1 MQHAGAEQ
9 VHLDASI
16 RRKSFAAANHGTKT
30 ILENVN
36 LRITSNEL
44 VVITGPSGCGK
55 TTLLNIIAN
64 IDTDYEGN
72 VKLLETQNS
81 QVPVSY
87 VFQNPVLLPWR
98 TVRENL
104 TLSIESPDEH
114 VAELDSLLQSMGL
127 EDVKDKFP
135 RQISLGMARRVSLAR
150 AFAVRAPLLL
160 MDEPF
165 VSLDEPTA
173 ERLRDLLLSQ
183 LAGRDMAVLFVTH
196 NLREAL
202 FLADRLVILS
212 QEPATVVEEITLR
225 PLGRGRNQT
234 AIEHLRN
241 EIISKHPEILR

>member
-1 MQHAGAEQ
+1 MQRAGAEQ
-9 VHLDASI
+9 VQLEASI
-16 RRKSFAAANHGTKT
+16 QSKSFAAANHGAKT

-36 LRITSNEL
+36 LRITSDEL

-64 IDTDYEGN
+64 IDTDYEGD
-72 VKLLETQNS
+72 VKLLETQNGR
-81 QVPVSY
+81 VPVSY
-87 VFQNPVLLPWR
+87 VFQNPLLLPWR

-104 TLSIESPDEH
+104 LLSIQSPDEH
-114 VAELDSLLQSMGL
+114 LAELDSLLQAMGL

-150 AFAVRAPLLL
+150 AFAVQAPLLL

-183 LAGRDMAVLFVTH
+183 LTGRDMAVLFVTH

-212 QEPATVVEEITLR
+212 QEPATIVEEITLK
-225 PLGRGRNQT
+225 PHGRGRDQIT
-234 AIEHLRN
+234 IEDLRN
-241 EIISKHPEILR
+241 EIIAKHPEILR